1 MYILVGSAQSPQQ
14 FFYFKKKSAFGLGDR
29 NQKSAKWVQPR
40 IEFCVVPIFRIFE
53 DSIFEKIYWKSLMIF
68 RNLNLDRATA
78 PARDRG
84 RYAGSRASRSG
95 VFHSAPRAPLAPP
108 DVLRHFPVVQPII
121 FIKVLR
127 CGAAIWFK
135 PLRISEEPKFSDR
148 DGARAGP
155 RALRVIARM
164 EAWFWG
170 TPWMTCLASP
180 DSSGSVSVVLKTL
193 WVKFSRH
200 GGAGRRFKE

>member
-1 MYILVGSAQSPQQ
+1 MRRTHFS
-14 FFYFKKKSAFGLGDR
+14 D
-29 NQKSAKWVQPR
+29 
-40 IEFCVVPIFRIFE
+40 FRDLDFRKNISDFQ
-53 DSIFEKIYWKSLMIF
+53 YIF

-121 FIKVLR
+121 GIKVLR

-135 PLRISEEPKFSDR
+135 TLRISEESKFSDR
-148 DGARAGP
+148 DRARAGP

-170 TPWMTCLASP
+170 TPWMAP
-180 DSSGSVSVVLKTL
+180 GPRGSVCVVLRTS
-193 WVKFSRH
+193 WVNFNRH
-200 GGAGRRFKE
+200 GGAGSRFRLKIVEVALRCPIQYISN

>member
-1 MYILVGSAQSPQQ
+1 
-14 FFYFKKKSAFGLGDR
+14 
-29 NQKSAKWVQPR
+29 
-40 IEFCVVPIFRIFE
+40 
-53 DSIFEKIYWKSLMIF
+53 MIF

-95 VFHSAPRAPLAPP
+95 VFHWAPRAPLAPP

-121 FIKVLR
+121 EIKVLR

-135 PLRISEEPKFSDR
+135 TLRISEESKFSDR
-148 DGARAGP
+148 DRARAGR

-180 DSSGSVSVVLKTL
+180 DSSGSVSVVPKTL

-200 GGAGRRFKE
+200 GGAGRRLKNCCSDCADRYSRRRLTHMHGLTRGPRRPLRSKLILISLFL